1 MFLLMAYFIFIMRLL
16 TKATDG
22 SDTKG
27 LVTYLKSFMLPTA
40 TDAEIDLLL
49 QYYPDDPRAGCPFDT
64 GIRNIL
70 GTPHFF
76 LSPICLEFEVCQA
89 HSLSESRPSRET
101 SSFTALVAF
110 S

>member
-1 MFLLMAYFIFIMRLL
+1 MPYLIFIIRLL
-16 TKATDG
+16 TKFTND

-40 TDAEIDLLL
+40 TDAEIDVLL
-49 QYYPDDPRAGCPFDT
+49 QYYPDDQQAGCPFDT

-70 GTPHFF
+70 GTPSF
-76 LSPICLEFEVCQA
+76 LPFSPVCLEFEVCQA
-89 HSLSESRPSRET
+89 HSLSESRPSREI
-101 SSFTALVAF
+101 SCFTALVAF